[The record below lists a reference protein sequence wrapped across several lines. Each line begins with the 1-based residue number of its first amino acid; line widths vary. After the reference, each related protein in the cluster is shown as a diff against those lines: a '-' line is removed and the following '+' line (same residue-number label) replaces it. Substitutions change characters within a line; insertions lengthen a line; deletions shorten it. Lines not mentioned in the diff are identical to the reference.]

1 MTPSAIDV
9 TDLIVRYQG
18 AERRALDEVNLS
30 IAEGEVVGV
39 IGPTGAGKTT
49 LLSCMAGV
57 IPFHEDGAA
66 TRGGVS
72 VLGRTVGEY
81 GGLAGITE
89 HVGLVMQDPEAQLVN
104 TTVREELV
112 WGMEN
117 NGVPVEEIDRRM
129 NRAAE
134 LFGINTLLDRFTSGL
149 SGGQKQR
156 VVVAAVFC
164 LGPRIILLDEPTSE
178 LDPAGT
184 EDVMRAIRT
193 LADEGVTVVVVE
205 HKIDELAR
213 YADRLVVMNAGRI
226 DRVGTVRTVLEDP
239 QVLERPQLFEIAQRL
254 RAAGHWSAAL
264 PLSLDEAVASW
275 HALAGPAPA
284 QPGGSTFTPAGSSV
298 ATGASAIRVRDV
310 EHRYRDG
317 TQALAGVDLD
327 IAAGEFV
334 AIIGKNGSGK
344 TTLAKHFNGLL
355 KPTNRKGSV
364 TVTSRTLGT
373 VDVGNT
379 KLHRL
384 ASTVGYVFQNPD
396 RQIFHDTCREEL
408 EYGLRNLGIEDPQT
422 LSTRVSATLEATGLG
437 GMHDANPVHL
447 SRGERQRLAIASSL
461 VMDCDVVVIDEP
473 TTGQD
478 RAESRKILDSLAEHH
493 RRGRTVVII
502 SHDMA
507 LVAEYATRVVAM
519 REGKVIADGTPA
531 QVFSQREVLHHT
543 NIRPPQA
550 AVLAAELGLPEVL
563 TVDDAVAAMIDRHRL
578 APATQEA

>member
-1 MTPSAIDV
+1 MTSPAICI
-9 TDLIVRYQG
+9 TDLIVRYEG
-18 AERRALDEVNLS
+18 AERRALDGINLTVS
-30 IAEGEVVGV
+30 EGEIVGV

-49 LLSCMAGV
+49 LLSCVAGV

-66 TRGGVS
+66 TRGDVS
-72 VLGRTVGEY
+72 VMGRSIADY
-81 GGLAGITE
+81 GGLPAITE

-117 NGVPVEEIDRRM
+117 NGVPVDEIDRRM
-129 NRAAE
+129 HRAAQ
-134 LFGINTLLDRFTSGL
+134 LFGIDTLLDRFTSGL

-164 LGPRIILLDEPTSE
+164 LGPKIMLLDEPTSE

-184 EDVMRAIRT
+184 EDVMRAIRV

-213 YADRLVVMNAGRI
+213 HADRLVAMNAGRI
-226 DRVGTVRTVLEDP
+226 ERIGTVREVLEDP
-239 QVLERPQLFEIAQRL
+239 NVLERPQILEVAQRL
-254 RAAGHWSAAL
+254 RTAGHWPGPL
-264 PLSLDEAVASW
+264 PLTLDEAVASW
-275 HALAGPAPA
+275 RAMAAPIPTASHTHSPTATSAMTAGVP
-284 QPGGSTFTPAGSSV
+284 V
-298 ATGASAIRVRDV
+298 IEIRNI

-317 TQALAGVDLD
+317 TQALAGVDLG

-355 KPTNRKGSV
+355 KPTNRDGSV
-364 TVTSRTLGT
+364 TVSSRDLG
-373 VDVGNT
+373 VADIRKT
-379 KLHRL
+379 KLHQL
-384 ASTVGYVFQNPD
+384 ASTIGYVFQNPD

-408 EYGLRNLGIEDPQT
+408 EYGPRNLGVADPKT
-422 LSTRVSATLEATGLG
+422 LSGRVAHTLEVTGLD
-437 GMHDANPVHL
+437 GMQEANPVHL

-461 VMDCDVVVIDEP
+461 VMDCAVVVIDEP

-507 LVAEYATRVVAM
+507 LVAEYATRVIAM
-519 REGKVIADGTPA
+519 KSGKVIADGPPA
-531 QVFSQREVLHHT
+531 EVFSQREVLHDT

-550 AVLAAELGLPEVL
+550 AVLAAELGLSGVL
-563 TVDDAVAAMIDRHRL
+563 TVDDAVEAMIVGYR
-578 APATQEA
+578 PNSVCQEV